1 MKKEYGTPKAEKM
14 EFNYVEAVAAASQGI
29 KCKNETKY
37 TEWNSTYENPCNTTQ
52 NGPTVFSDVMP
63 GQ

>member
-29 KCKNETKY
+29 KCKNVTPM
-37 TEWNSTYENPCNTTQ
+37 TEWNATTEDYCYLVPD
-52 NGPTVFSDVMP
+52 GPTKYNDVMP